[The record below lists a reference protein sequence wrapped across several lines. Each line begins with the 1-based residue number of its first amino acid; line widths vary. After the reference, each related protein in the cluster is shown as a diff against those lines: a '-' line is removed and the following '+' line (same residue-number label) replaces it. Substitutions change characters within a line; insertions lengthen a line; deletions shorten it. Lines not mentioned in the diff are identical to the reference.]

1 MTVVSQML
9 ADFYNIIP
17 QLFIVLYADGIL
29 LLASSISELQ
39 LLFQAC
45 EHEFTWL
52 NMCINVV

>member
-29 LLASSISELQ
+29 L
-39 LLFQAC
+39 
-45 EHEFTWL
+45 
-52 NMCINVV
+52 